1 MIKTS
6 AKLVGFVAASVA
18 ILLTLAGTGVADS
31 KDGARR
37 WTKVLKKNTEVVY
50 KIVFIADK
58 NPQRGIAEFA
68 VIGDGSTDVDIEV
81 YDSKGAVVAKDDRF
95 TDLALV
101 RWVPMQTQEY
111 TIKVINLGSEDNAC
125 LMGHN

>member
-1 MIKTS
+1 M
-6 AKLVGFVAASVA
+6 KLIGFAAASLT
-18 ILLTLAGTGVADS
+18 ILLCLTGSGTADS

-37 WTKVLKKNTEVVY
+37 WTKVVKKNSEIVY

-68 VIGDGSTDVDIEV
+68 IIGDGSTDVDIEV
-81 YDSKGAVVAKDDRF
+81 YDPKGAVVAKDDKF

-111 TIKVINLGSEDNAC
+111 TIKIINLGSEDNTC

>member
-1 MIKTS
+1 MKQLSIV
-6 AKLVGFVAASVA
+6 LASLA
-18 ILLTLAGTGVADS
+18 ILVALVPAGSADS

-37 WTKVLKKNTEVVY
+37 WSRVLKKNSEVIY
-50 KIVFIADK
+50 KIVFVADK
-58 NPQRGIAEFA
+58 NPQRAFAEFA

-81 YDSKGAVVAKDDRF
+81 FDSKGTLVVKDDKF

-101 RWVPMQTQEY
+101 RWTPAMTQEY
-111 TIKVINLGSEDNAC
+111 TIKVINLGSEDNTC